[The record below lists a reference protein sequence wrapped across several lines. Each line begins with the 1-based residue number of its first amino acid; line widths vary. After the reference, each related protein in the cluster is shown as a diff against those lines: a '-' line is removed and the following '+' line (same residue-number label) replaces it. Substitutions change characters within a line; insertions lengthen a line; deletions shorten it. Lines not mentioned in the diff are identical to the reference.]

1 MYVCIYYMIIYIY
14 DTQTYTIC
22 WYMYI
27 HTWHVYTWFV
37 VDYFLW
43 SQQWEQRISDWYL
56 FSFKAFL
63 TLQYPRILWR
73 ITRLVPIS
81 GSNCFLDQR
90 SLETMPVNIQFR
102 QDLPCTNVIQIYGY
116 GSIPI
121 NTIFR
126 GMNIHLPAIL
136 MFTRGTRVLTHC
148 HIMIYP
154 DEARPSCYHQDW
166 STPAHLGPEVVFSWN
181 EGQSWYDFELSSMP
195 VEVRRYLDSL
205 DVWDHRF

>member
-1 MYVCIYYMIIYIY
+1 MCVSIIWLYIY

-126 GMNIHLPAIL
+126 GMNIHFPAIL
-136 MFTRGTRVLTHC
+136 MFTWGTRIWHTAKFHRMKFLLGCASHFVVSKHDSDPQLFATH
-148 HIMIYP
+148 H
-154 DEARPSCYHQDW
+154 D
-166 STPAHLGPEVVFSWN
+166 
-181 EGQSWYDFELSSMP
+181 
-195 VEVRRYLDSL
+195 
-205 DVWDHRF
+205 